1 MTVRASEE
9 DHIVALATAAGKSAI
24 ALIRLSGPNSRR
36 LLRGVF
42 QPAREEGLS
51 PRKPTLGQ
59 MVSESGEVLDQVL
72 VTWFPSPES
81 YTGEN
86 VIEVTC
92 HGSLLIVQRII
103 HRLVGR
109 GARMAEPGEF
119 TRRAFLNGKLD
130 LVQAEAVRD
139 LIESQTAFQVRLAA
153 EQLGGRL
160 SRRLEPVR
168 DGLVQ
173 ILSHMETG
181 LEFVED
187 EVTPEEREPLLERLR
202 EITRD
207 LEQLAGGFEL
217 GRLVRAGI
225 EVAITGSP
233 NAGKS
238 SIFNGLLKY
247 NRALVTA
254 VPGTTRDAVSETIS
268 IEGLPARLVDTAGIR
283 EARDEVEELG
293 IEKTKEYLAGADVI
307 LFVLDGNGEFGS
319 GEREIWK
326 LVRERA
332 TILVLNKQD
341 LPQHLHL
348 PQELRDS
355 DRQKVTTS
363 ALRGEGLE
371 HLVKAI
377 WREVTPE
384 TGVEK
389 DSCFL
394 TNIRHYEAVRA
405 AIQWLGKG
413 ICSYGDGLS
422 EEYPIYD
429 FKKALESLG
438 TITGETTVDDI
449 LDQIFSTFCI
459 GK

>member
-1 MTVRASEE
+1 MAAS
-9 DHIVALATAAGKSAI
+9 G
-24 ALIRLSGPNSRR
+24 G
-36 LLRGVF
+36 
-42 QPAREEGLS
+42 
-51 PRKPTLGQ
+51 
-59 MVSESGEVLDQVL
+59 VLDQVL
-72 VTWFPSPES
+72 VTWFPAPAS

-103 HRLVGR
+103 HRLVGQ
-109 GARMAEPGEF
+109 GARVAEPGEF
-119 TRRAFLNGKLD
+119 TKRAFLRGKLD
-130 LVQAEAVRD
+130 LAQAEAVRD
-139 LIESQTAFQVRLAA
+139 LIESQTAFQIRLAA

-160 SRRLEPVR
+160 SQRLEPVR
-168 DGLVQ
+168 ADLVQ
-173 ILSHMETG
+173 ILSHMETS

-187 EVTPEEREPLLERLR
+187 EVTPEGREPLLERLR
-202 EITRD
+202 EITSA
-207 LEQLAGGFEL
+207 LVELAGGFEL

-233 NAGKS
+233 NTGKS
-238 SIFNGLLKY
+238 SLFNCLLRN

-307 LFVLDGNGEFGS
+307 LFVLDGNAEFGPE
-319 GEREIWK
+319 EREIWEI
-326 LVRERA
+326 VRDRA

-341 LPQHLHL
+341 LPQRLHL
-348 PQELRDS
+348 PPELQDS
-355 DRQKVTTS
+355 GRQTIAIS

-371 HLVKAI
+371 HLVKAV
-377 WREVTPE
+377 WREATPQ
-384 TGVEK
+384 TGIEK
-389 DSCFL
+389 DSFFL
-394 TNIRHYEAVRA
+394 TNIRHYEAVGA
-405 AIQWLGKG
+405 AIRWLEKG
-413 ICSYGDGLS
+413 IRAYEEGLS
-422 EEYPIYD
+422 EEYPVYD

-438 TITGETTVDDI
+438 TITGETTVEDI
-449 LDQIFSTFCI
+449 LDEIFSTFCV

>member
-9 DHIVALATAAGKSAI
+9 DHIVALATAPGKGAI
-24 ALIRLSGPNSRR
+24 ALIRLSGPSPR
-36 LLRGVF
+36 LLLEGVF
-42 QPAREEGLS
+42 QPSSEEGLI
-51 PRKPTLGQ
+51 PRRATLGRIAG
-59 MVSESGEVLDQVL
+59 EDGEVLDQVL
-72 VTWFPSPES
+72 VTWFPAPAS

-103 HRLVGR
+103 QRLLGQ

-119 TRRAFLNGKLD
+119 TKRAFLSGKLD

-139 LIESQTAFQVRLAA
+139 LIESQTAFQARLAV
-153 EQLGGRL
+153 EQLGGGL

-168 DGLVQ
+168 AELVQ
-173 ILSHMETG
+173 VLSHMETW

-187 EVTPEEREPLLERLR
+187 EVTPEERETLVERLQ

-207 LEQLAGGFEL
+207 LVQLAGGFEL

-238 SIFNGLLKY
+238 SVFNGLLRK

-307 LFVLDGNGEFGS
+307 LFVLDGNAEFGS
-319 GEREIWK
+319 GEREIWE
-326 LVRERA
+326 LVRERP

-341 LPQHLHL
+341 LPQHLDL
-348 PQELRDS
+348 PEKLQDS
-355 DRQKVTTS
+355 GCQKVATS
-363 ALRGEGLE
+363 ALRGEGLG
-371 HLVKAI
+371 HLVKAV

-389 DSCFL
+389 DSFFL
-394 TNIRHYEAVRA
+394 TNIRHHEAVGATIR
-405 AIQWLGKG
+405 WLEKG
-413 ICSYGDGLS
+413 IRAYRDGLS
-422 EEYPIYD
+422 EEFPICD
-429 FKKALESLG
+429 FRKALESLG

-449 LDQIFSTFCI
+449 LDEIFSTFCI

>member
-9 DHIVALATAAGKSAI
+9 DHIVALATAPGKSAI
-24 ALIRLSGPNSRR
+24 ALIRLSGPNPRR
-36 LLRGVF
+36 LLKGVF
-42 QPAREEGLS
+42 LPANEEGLF
-51 PRKPTLGQ
+51 PRRPTLGRI
-59 MVSESGEVLDQVL
+59 VGESGEVLDQVL
-72 VTWFPSPES
+72 ATWFPAPAS

-103 HRLVGR
+103 HRLVGQ

-119 TRRAFLNGKLD
+119 TKRAFLGGKLD

-139 LIESQTAFQVRLAA
+139 LIESQTAFQIRLAV

-160 SRRLEPVR
+160 SKRLEPVR
-168 DGLVQ
+168 VGLVQ
-173 ILSHMETG
+173 ILSHMETS

-207 LEQLAGGFEL
+207 LEKLAGGFEL

-238 SIFNGLLKY
+238 SIFNGLLRT

-254 VPGTTRDAVSETIS
+254 VPGTTRDAISETIS

-293 IEKTKEYLAGADVI
+293 IEKTKEYLASADVI
-307 LFVLDGNGEFGS
+307 LFVLDGNAEFGS
-319 GEREIWK
+319 GEREIWE

-332 TILVLNKQD
+332 TVLVLNKRD

-355 DRQKVTTS
+355 GRQTIATS

-371 HLVKAI
+371 ELAKAV
-377 WREVTPE
+377 WREVTLE

-389 DSCFL
+389 DSVFL
-394 TNIRHYEAVRA
+394 TNIRHYEAVGA
-405 AIQWLGKG
+405 AIRWLEKG
-413 ICSYGDGLS
+413 ISAYGDGLS
-422 EEYPIYD
+422 EEYPVYD
-429 FKKALESLG
+429 FRKALESLG

-449 LDQIFSTFCI
+449 LDEIFSTFCI

>member
-9 DHIVALATAAGKSAI
+9 DHIVALATAPGKGAI
-24 ALIRLSGPNSRR
+24 ALIRLSGPSPR
-36 LLRGVF
+36 LLLEGVF
-42 QPAREEGLS
+42 QPSSGEGLI
-51 PRKPTLGQ
+51 PRRSTLGRIAG
-59 MVSESGEVLDQVL
+59 EGGEVLDQVL
-72 VTWFPSPES
+72 VTWFPAPAS

-103 HRLVGR
+103 QRLLGQ

-119 TRRAFLNGKLD
+119 TKRAFLSGKLD

-139 LIESQTAFQVRLAA
+139 LIESQTAFQARLAV

-168 DGLVQ
+168 AELVQ
-173 ILSHMETG
+173 VLSHMETS

-187 EVTPEEREPLLERLR
+187 EVTPEERETLVERLQ

-207 LEQLAGGFEL
+207 LVQLAGGFEL

-238 SIFNGLLKY
+238 SIFNGLLRN

-293 IEKTKEYLAGADVI
+293 IEKTKEYLAGADVHP
-307 LFVLDGNGEFGS
+307 FRPGWQ
-319 GEREIWK
+319 RC
-326 LVRERA
+326 VR
-332 TILVLNKQD
+332 
-341 LPQHLHL
+341 
-348 PQELRDS
+348 
-355 DRQKVTTS
+355 
-363 ALRGEGLE
+363 
-371 HLVKAI
+371 
-377 WREVTPE
+377 
-384 TGVEK
+384 
-389 DSCFL
+389 
-394 TNIRHYEAVRA
+394 VR
-405 AIQWLGKG
+405 
-413 ICSYGDGLS
+413 
-422 EEYPIYD
+422 
-429 FKKALESLG
+429 
-438 TITGETTVDDI
+438 
-449 LDQIFSTFCI
+449 
-459 GK
+459 